1 MARKKGLRSRAVG
14 FLPAKVNPVAQKEF
28 LDFTL
33 TPLINQAK
41 NGAIELLFL
50 DASHFV
56 MGGFAGRVW
65 SILRCWVRT
74 ASGRRRYNVLGAL
87 NFITKKM
94 ETVCNDTY
102 ITSVQV
108 VELLEKLNRSFALPI
123 HIVLDNASY
132 QTCKFVKENAA
143 RLGITLHYLPSYSP
157 NLNLIERVWKL
168 VKSKV
173 LNSAYFDTFDMFC
186 KNISSCVDSLHIR
199 YAENMASLVTSK
211 FHVFDARLDLRCER
225 LSS

>member
-1 MARKKGLRSRAVG
+1 L
-14 FLPAKVNPVAQKEF
+14 QKEF
-28 LDFTL
+28 LDSIL
-33 TPLINQAK
+33 TPLINQAQ
-41 NGAIELLFL
+41 NGMIELFFM

-65 SILRCWVRT
+65 SVLRRWVKT
-74 ASGRRRYNVLGAL
+74 ASGRQRYNVLGAL
-87 NFITKKM
+87 NFVTKKM

-108 VELLEKLNRSFALPI
+108 VELLEKVHRSFLHPI

-132 QTCKFVKENAA
+132 QTCKYVKENAA

-157 NLNLIERVWKL
+157 NLNLNERVRKL

-173 LNSAYFDTFDMFC
+173 LNSAYFETFDMFC
-186 KNISSCVDSLHIR
+186 NNISSCVDGLHIR
-199 YAENMASLVTSK
+199 HAEEMASLVTSN
-211 FHVFDARLDLRCER
+211 FHVFSAQPESFCER
-225 LSS
+225 LAS

>member
-1 MARKKGLRSRAVG
+1 
-14 FLPAKVNPVAQKEF
+14 
-28 LDFTL
+28 L

-41 NGAIELLFL
+41 NGIVELFFM

-56 MGGFAGRVW
+56 MGGFAGSVW
-65 SILRCWVRT
+65 SVFRRWVKN
-74 ASGRRRYNVLGAL
+74 ASGRQRYNVLGAL
-87 NFITKKM
+87 NSATKKM

-108 VELLEKLNRSFALPI
+108 VELLEKLHLSFVRPI

-132 QTCKFVKENAA
+132 QTCKYVKENAA
-143 RLGITLHYLPSYSP
+143 RLNITLHYLPSYSP

-173 LNSAYFDTFDMFC
+173 LNSAYFETFDMFC
-186 KNISSCVDSLHIR
+186 KNISSCVDGLHIR
-199 YAENMASLVTSK
+199 NAEDMASLITPN
-211 FHVFDARLDLRCER
+211 FHIFSAHSDSFDDRLA
-225 LSS
+225 S